1 MARCGCG
8 RMGISWERHLAG
20 YDGQSKTFCVNLAP
34 RDLRWV
40 ELLIKSFPG
49 SHAEVEQVIALS
61 TPTSPNLL
69 LDDKFLLCLPRRVW
83 ILSEYRVQVDGV
95 KRRVDCRCKASS
107 ASHCALPCPKG
118 ETRLAFAYPFR
129 FSDLSLHPPP
139 PRPPSK
145 SPRAEIV
152 LRAGRGGAARL

>member
-1 MARCGCG
+1 
-8 RMGISWERHLAG
+8 MGISWERHLAG

-40 ELLIKSFPG
+40 ELFIKSFPG

-95 KRRVDCRCKASS
+95 KRRVDCRCKTSS
-107 ASHCALPCPKG
+107 ASTAH
-118 ETRLAFAYPFR
+118 FR
-129 FSDLSLHPPP
+129 ARRAKPDLRSPTLSASPTYHFTHPHPDH
-139 PRPPSK
+139 RPNPHVRRS
-145 SPRAEIV
+145 SFE
-152 LRAGRGGAARL
+152 RGGAGPRGCDAAESR